1 LNAPG
6 EMGNIDCT
14 MQEAV
19 SNYDVKLPVFE
30 GPLDLLL
37 HLIKKNEI
45 NICDIPISLITQ
57 QYLEYL
63 DLIKSLN
70 LTVAGEFLVMAA
82 TLIHIKSKTLLPPAE
97 SDDGEEEE
105 DPREELIRR
114 LMEYQRFKDAAQQL
128 EQRELEWRNV
138 FYRSHTVLDDEQ
150 KEIDL
155 SDLNLFDLLD
165 AFKSVLENIPEQRSM
180 EIVVQEL
187 SVQERMTVI
196 LDSLEGQESIS
207 FYSLFEQDKT
217 RISVIV
223 TFLALLELIRLKLVR
238 IVQAE
243 LFGAIRLWKKA
254 N

>member
-1 LNAPG
+1 LTVPWEG
-6 EMGNIDCT
+6 VNIDRI

-19 SNYDVKLPVFE
+19 SGYDVKLPVFE

-45 NICDIPISLITQ
+45 NIYDIPISLITQ
-57 QYLEYL
+57 QYLECL
-63 DLIKSLN
+63 DLMKSLN
-70 LTVAGEFLVMAA
+70 LSVAGEFLVMAA
-82 TLIHIKSKTLLPPAE
+82 TLIHIKSKMLLPPAE
-97 SDDGEEEE
+97 ADDGEEE

-114 LMEYQRFKDAAQQL
+114 LMEYQRFKEVAQQL
-128 EQRELEWRNV
+128 EQRELEWRDV
-138 FYRSHTVLDDEQ
+138 FYRHHTVSDDEQ
-150 KEIDL
+150 EEINL

-165 AFKSVLENIPEQRSM
+165 AFKSVLEKLPEQRSM

-187 SVQERMTVI
+187 SVQDRMSVI
-196 LDSLEGQESIS
+196 LDSLEGQESVS

-217 RISVIV
+217 RICVIV
-223 TFLALLELIRLKLVR
+223 TFLALLELVRLKLVR
-238 IVQAE
+238 IVQAD